1 MVTRHRGTN
10 RKRRAED
17 AATRRTRARDEGRQR
32 EREGVQTPSSFKQRH
47 RDDVLRVGAAR
58 RREGVGASSCL
69 VTSDIT

>member
-32 EREGVQTPSSFKQRH
+32 EREGRH